1 MYRHSIFFHVPLL
14 YFDDL
19 LAVGFCR
26 IKTKNLVLLRL
37 ETNDHS
43 EEARQLIS
51 NLPGAVSSGE
61 QSPRGKKMRCYHFH
75 YGIYDL
81 V

>member
-1 MYRHSIFFHVPLL
+1 MYRHAIFFHVPLL
-14 YFDDL
+14 YFDYV

-51 NLPGAVSSGE
+51 NLPGVVSFGGTVTSWE
-61 QSPRGKKMRCYHFH
+61 KNASLPFPLWN
-75 YGIYDL
+75 I
-81 V
+81 